1 MVTPPMHPS
10 QRDRLWLL
18 QHRLAP
24 YGFVL
29 PFVVLFCVFLL
40 YPLGRSFYLSL
51 YHAGGTPAAEFI
63 GLGHYRFIVTDPVF
77 WVACLNTVAF
87 ATLFLLIQVPA
98 SLGLAILLNRRAV
111 RFRNAFRFAFFS
123 SHVVGGVFV
132 AVLFRLLMAP
142 RQGLVNKMIG
152 ALPWLT
158 SDNNWLGDP
167 LLARPA
173 VVIAALWLSIG
184 WGMVYLLAALQ
195 SVDRELY
202 EAAQVDGAGPWSRF
216 RHVTLP
222 GIRPV
227 LSFLVLVGTIAA
239 LSLFELPYVFFQ
251 GSGPRLAGMTIVMYL
266 YENGFMSGDISFAA
280 AVGWILVVLILG
292 LSVAQVRVALG
303 TGRT

>member
-1 MVTPPMHPS
+1 MHPS
-10 QRDRLWLL
+10 RRHRLWLL

-24 YGFVL
+24 YLFVL
-29 PFVVLFCVFLL
+29 PFLVLFCVFLL
-40 YPLGRSFYLSL
+40 YPLGRTFYLSL
-51 YHAGGTPAAEFI
+51 YHAGGTPSAEFI
-63 GLGHYRFIVTDPVF
+63 GLGHYRFILTDPVF

-87 ATLFLLIQVPA
+87 AVMFLAIQVPA
-98 SLGLAILLNRRAV
+98 SLGLAVLLNHRSV
-111 RFRNAFRFAFFS
+111 RFRELFRFAFFS

-142 RQGLVNKMIG
+142 RQGLVNKLIG
-152 ALPWLT
+152 ALPFLT

-195 SVDRELY
+195 SVERELY

-280 AVGWILVVLILG
+280 AVGWILVVLILFV
-292 LSVAQVRVALG
+292 SAAQVRVMLA
-303 TGRT
+303 TERA